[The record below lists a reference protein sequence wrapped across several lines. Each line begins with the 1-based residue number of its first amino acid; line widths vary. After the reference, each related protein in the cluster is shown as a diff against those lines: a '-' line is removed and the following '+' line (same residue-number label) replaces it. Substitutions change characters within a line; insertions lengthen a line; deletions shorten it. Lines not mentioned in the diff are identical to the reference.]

1 MSLQVVEQFTTTC
14 NHLQQPA
21 AGAMI
26 LGVCRQVLSEMIDTI
41 RETNHLHIGAA
52 GVFIMQFERIG
63 ILENDLAHCVIFIFY
78 RPPWPTCVY
87 FGFGSRESTTE
98 DGFGKE
104 NVNFSLKPA
113 SHGRSALE
121 SNSELGIAG
130 HTIHDNR

>member
-1 MSLQVVEQFTTTC
+1 
-14 NHLQQPA
+14 
-21 AGAMI
+21 MI
-26 LGVCRQVLSEMIDTI
+26 LGIGSKVLCEMIDTI

-52 GVFIMQFERIG
+52 GVFIMQFERLG